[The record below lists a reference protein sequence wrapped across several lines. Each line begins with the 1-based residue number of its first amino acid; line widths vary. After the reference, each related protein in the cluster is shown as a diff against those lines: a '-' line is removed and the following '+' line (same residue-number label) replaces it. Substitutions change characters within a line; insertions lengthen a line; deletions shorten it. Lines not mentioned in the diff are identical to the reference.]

1 MVVLDFSI
9 VNVALPS
16 IQRELGF
23 SPSSEQWVVT
33 AYAIAFGGLLILV
46 GRAGD
51 VLGPRRIFLGG
62 LIAFSIASLVGGF
75 ASSGGMLLAAR
86 AAQGVGAALIAPT
99 ALALLTTAFAE
110 GPARNRAIGLYG
122 ATASIG
128 FVAGLLLG
136 GALVTGVGW
145 RAVLWVNVPI
155 GIAAV
160 ALGRTYLPA
169 DQHGRSR
176 GPLDV
181 LGAVLVTSATAMLA
195 YLPVAGSTRG
205 WSSSSFVGGGLLAA
219 VLLGAFVVWELR
231 HANPLVRLAIFRLR
245 TLSAANAVM
254 MLFGAWNAGEVLV
267 LALYL
272 QSVLGYSPLEAG
284 LASVPQGLAGLA
296 AGLAGARLVDR
307 IGIKALLLATTA
319 TAVTGLLLLSRVAT
333 HDGYL
338 LVGVSLL
345 AIGLGNAGT
354 SFAATVA
361 GSTGVADREEGLAG
375 GLINSSRQIGSALGV
390 AVLLDVAMSVAAHPP
405 VPAATA
411 LAMGCRT
418 ALVVAAGL
426 AAAAFILSAALI
438 PRHAPCER
446 VCPDPAGDTTSRISR
461 WLVAARSK

>member
-1 MVVLDFSI
+1 
-9 VNVALPS
+9 
-16 IQRELGF
+16 
-23 SPSSEQWVVT
+23 
-33 AYAIAFGGLLILV
+33 
-46 GRAGD
+46 
-51 VLGPRRIFLGG
+51 
-62 LIAFSIASLVGGF
+62 
-75 ASSGGMLLAAR
+75 
-86 AAQGVGAALIAPT
+86 
-99 ALALLTTAFAE
+99 
-110 GPARNRAIGLYG
+110 
-122 ATASIG
+122 
-128 FVAGLLLG
+128 
-136 GALVTGVGW
+136 
-145 RAVLWVNVPI
+145 
-155 GIAAV
+155 
-160 ALGRTYLPA
+160 
-169 DQHGRSR
+169 
-176 GPLDV
+176 
-181 LGAVLVTSATAMLA
+181 MLA

-205 WSSSSFVGGGLLAA
+205 WGSSSFVGGGLLAA

-231 HANPLVRLAIFRLR
+231 HANPLVRLGIFRLR

-272 QSVLGYSPLEAG
+272 QSVLGYSPLQAG

-354 SFAATVA
+354 SFAATIA

-390 AVLLDVAMSVAAHPP
+390 AVLLDVAVSVAAHHPLPP
-405 VPAATA
+405 SAA
-411 LAMGCRT
+411 LARGCRT

-438 PRHAPCER
+438 PRQRPLR
-446 VCPDPAGDTTSRISR
+446 SRLPGSCRRYDLTDLAI
-461 WLVAARSK
+461 ARGK